1 MILAAGLSAFVSVGR
16 QEDPTIANIFATI
29 VTPYPGADP
38 ARVES
43 LVTENIED
51 ELKQIPEI
59 RKVESV
65 SRTGISVVQVELGW
79 NLSAEEIEQSWS
91 EIRDALADAATAFP
105 AGAGEPI
112 FDDDRTAAFSAIS
125 AIHAKPGVDGNP
137 AIMRRYAEILQ
148 DRLRDLPGTKIARL
162 YGAQEEEI
170 LVAIDPR
177 RLASLGLTSE
187 HVSAAIAAADTKVRA
202 GRIRGAAEN
211 LLIEVTDEITSLD
224 RIRNVPVIDGLAGR
238 IVRVGDVA
246 AVTRTVRGPAVSLA
260 YADGVPAVLVAAKTE
275 DDIQVDA
282 WMERVRATI
291 AAFEA
296 EIPAG
301 LEHRLLF
308 DQSRYTAD
316 RLSGVLTNLLI
327 GASLVVVVLLLTLG
341 WRAALIV
348 ASILPLASLISL
360 AGFQAVGI
368 PIHQMSI
375 TGLIVALGLLVDG
388 GIVMTDEVRKQLES
402 GAARLDAVAAAVR
415 RLAVPLLAST
425 VTTALA
431 FMPMALLP
439 GPAGDFV
446 GAIAT
451 AVIIMLVAS
460 FALAM
465 TITPALSG
473 WLLKRPGDGGRAGV
487 LAAGIHS
494 RRLGALF
501 GRSLD
506 AALRF
511 PRLGILGAL
520 ILPVIGFG
528 AFPTLPSQ
536 FFPGVD
542 RDQFYVQVKLPGET
556 AIAETARAARA
567 VEAVLRAADGVRH
580 VHWVMGES
588 APAFYYNMIADQD
601 AESSFAEALVTT
613 ASPAATE
620 RILPEIQRAMDKEVP
635 QARVTVRGLVQG
647 PPISAPVEIRV
658 VGPDIEVLRRIG
670 DDIRAIMVAVPEVLQ
685 AKTQLTG
692 GAPKVVLDL
701 DEEKARLAGLELG
714 AIARQLDA
722 SLEGA
727 VGGSLGR
734 GQ

>member
-211 LLIEVTDEITSLD
+211 LLIEVTGEITSLD

-327 GASLVVVVLLLTLG
+327 G
-341 WRAALIV
+341 
-348 ASILPLASLISL
+348 
-360 AGFQAVGI
+360 QAWWW
-368 PIHQMSI
+368 SCCY
-375 TGLIVALGLLVDG
+375 L
-388 GIVMTDEVRKQLES
+388 RW
-402 GAARLDAVAAAVR
+402 
-415 RLAVPLLAST
+415 
-425 VTTALA
+425 
-431 FMPMALLP
+431 
-439 GPAGDFV
+439 V
-446 GAIAT
+446 GA
-451 AVIIMLVAS
+451 
-460 FALAM
+460 
-465 TITPALSG
+465 
-473 WLLKRPGDGGRAGV
+473 
-487 LAAGIHS
+487 
-494 RRLGALF
+494 
-501 GRSLD
+501 
-506 AALRF
+506 
-511 PRLGILGAL
+511 
-520 ILPVIGFG
+520 
-528 AFPTLPSQ
+528 
-536 FFPGVD
+536 
-542 RDQFYVQVKLPGET
+542 
-556 AIAETARAARA
+556 
-567 VEAVLRAADGVRH
+567 
-580 VHWVMGES
+580 
-588 APAFYYNMIADQD
+588 
-601 AESSFAEALVTT
+601 
-613 ASPAATE
+613 
-620 RILPEIQRAMDKEVP
+620 QR
-635 QARVTVRGLVQG
+635 
-647 PPISAPVEIRV
+647 
-658 VGPDIEVLRRIG
+658 
-670 DDIRAIMVAVPEVLQ
+670 
-685 AKTQLTG
+685 
-692 GAPKVVLDL
+692 
-701 DEEKARLAGLELG
+701 
-714 AIARQLDA
+714 
-722 SLEGA
+722 
-727 VGGSLGR
+727 
-734 GQ
+734 